1 MKLSN
6 TTRFRGMLPLG
17 SVLFVFALFISSAI
31 PDLALGKDTKETK
44 DKDRA
49 EIRKMAQDTLS
60 RLYKVQPAARKAVEG
75 SAGYAVFS
83 NFGMKIFVGGSGSGK
98 GVAINNKT
106 KKDTFMKMFEVQAGL
121 GMGIKKFR
129 LVWVF
134 ENTKEFDAFVNSG
147 WELGAQANASAKT
160 GSQGAALAG
169 AMAVAPGVWVY
180 QMTDDGLAL
189 ELTAKGTKYYK
200 DDNLN

>member
-1 MKLSN
+1 MFL
-6 TTRFRGMLPLG
+6 LG
-17 SVLFVFALFISSAI
+17 SVLFVFALFISSAM
-31 PDLALGKDTKETK
+31 PDLAFGKDTKESK

-49 EIRKMAQDTLS
+49 EIRKMTQETLS
-60 RLYKVQPAARKAVEG
+60 RLYKAQPSARKAVEG
-75 SAGYAVFS
+75 AVGYAVFS

-98 GVAINNKT
+98 GIAINNKT
-106 KKDTFMKMFEVQAGL
+106 KKETFMKMFEVQAGL

-134 ENTKEFDAFVNSG
+134 ETTKGFDSFINSG
-147 WELGAQANASAKT
+147 WELGAQADAAAKT

-169 AMAVAPGVWVY
+169 AMSIAPGVWVY
-180 QMTDDGLAL
+180 QLTDDGLAL